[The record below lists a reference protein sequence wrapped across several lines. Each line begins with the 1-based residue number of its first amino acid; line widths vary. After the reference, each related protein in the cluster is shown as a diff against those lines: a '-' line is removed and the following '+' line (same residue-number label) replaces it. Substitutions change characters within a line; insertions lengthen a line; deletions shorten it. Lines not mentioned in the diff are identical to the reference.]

1 MSRDMTRATSLTRDA
16 HVTRA
21 SMPRDTG
28 AAPRDARDIRSMS
41 RDIRASVAKEF
52 SAATRD
58 YLTTRAEE
66 AKDTAAA
73 TPTVVKET

>member
-1 MSRDMTRATSLTRDA
+1 
-16 HVTRA
+16 
-21 SMPRDTG
+21 MPRDTG

-52 SAATRD
+52 EVATRD
-58 YLTTRAEE
+58 YLSTRAED